1 MSGHR
6 RYNVSP
12 SLLPV
17 LAQLFDD
24 AGLFPPAR
32 RPMAD
37 ALEAH
42 RRARSGPHRTLVGPF
57 LCPLARLDELD
68 ACVAAGVPAPA
79 ELSLVVYEGEAQPRR
94 AIVRAGVVQIEAPL
108 GVTLPGEAL
117 RLRRYFELPP
127 NGDIEAAVDEVVR
140 LRARA
145 KVRCGGLTPDMV
157 PSSRR
162 LADTLAACAARR
174 LPLKA
179 TAGLHHPFRHYQ
191 TELGGPQHG
200 FVNLLAA
207 ATAAVAGAHP
217 DELVKLLETEE
228 ADRAELVE
236 RVDRH
241 ARELVA
247 SIGTCSI
254 EEPVADLQRLRLL

>member
-1 MSGHR
+1 
-6 RYNVSP
+6 VST

-17 LAQLFDD
+17 LAHLFDD

-37 ALEAH
+37 ALAAH
-42 RRARSGPHRTLVGPF
+42 HRARSGPHRDLVGPF

-79 ELSLVVYEGEAQPRR
+79 ELSLVVYQGEAQPRR
-94 AIVRAGVVQIEAPL
+94 AFVRPGVVQIEAPL
-108 GVTLPGEAL
+108 GMTLPGEAL
-117 RLRRYFELPP
+117 RIRRYFELPP
-127 NGDIEAAVDEVVR
+127 GGDIDAAVDEVAK

-157 PSSRR
+157 PSSGR
-162 LADTLAACAARR
+162 LAEILAACAARR

-179 TAGLHHPFRHYQ
+179 TAGLHHPFHHFQ
-191 TELGGPQHG
+191 ADLGGPQHG
-200 FVNLLAA
+200 FLNLLAA
-207 ATAAVAGAHP
+207 ASAAVTRAHP
-217 DELVKLLETEE
+217 DELMKLLETEE
-228 ADRAELVE
+228 ADGSAV
-236 RVDRH
+236 VDRIDRH
-241 ARELVA
+241 SRELVA

-254 EEPVADLQRLRLL
+254 DEPVADLRKLGLV